1 LEIGSISKARSHAL
15 PLTGPIASS
24 DGARRLRRFA
34 AVAER
39 FEKEAIG
46 LGIEQHSV
54 VPFQNFVSSVA
65 KCRDGEIG

>member
-1 LEIGSISKARSHAL
+1 LVQSAKRDLAL